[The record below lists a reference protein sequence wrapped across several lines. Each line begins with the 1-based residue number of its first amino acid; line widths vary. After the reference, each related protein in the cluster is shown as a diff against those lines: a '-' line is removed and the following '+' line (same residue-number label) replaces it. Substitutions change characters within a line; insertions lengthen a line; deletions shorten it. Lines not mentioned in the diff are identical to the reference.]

1 MWNFKLLLVFAAS
14 SLFFSCSDEEIL
26 DRKEDKITG
35 TWHFDK
41 AFYKSDNALFRTNVI
56 SDYAGDFITFY
67 PDNTAL
73 YDDRSLNAV
82 FDGEW
87 FLFLDRYD
95 DGEKIFTME
104 MIFYDYVNRSDFSYF
119 GEMTRISR
127 NNITLRVRDDRG
139 EYTFKLDKL
148 N

>member
-1 MWNFKLLLVFAAS
+1 MRNLKLLFVFAGFC
-14 SLFFSCSDEEIL
+14 LVFSCSDEEIL

-35 TWHFDK
+35 TWYFDK
-41 AFYKSDNALFRTNVI
+41 AFYKTDHALFRTNVI
-56 SDYAGDFITFY
+56 EDYAGDFITFY
-67 PDNTAL
+67 PDYTAI
-73 YDDRSLNAV
+73 YEDRSLNAV
-82 FDGEW
+82 FDGDW
-87 FLFLDRYD
+87 SLFLDRYD

-104 MIFYDYVNRSDFSYF
+104 MIFYDYVNRSDFVYF

-127 NNITLRVRDDRG
+127 NNITLKVRDDRG

>member
-1 MWNFKLLLVFAAS
+1 MRNFKWMFVLVGLSLL
-14 SLFFSCSDEEIL
+14 FSCSDEEIL

-35 TWHFDK
+35 TWFFDK
-41 AFYKSDNALFRTNVI
+41 AFYKADNALFRNNVI

-73 YDDRSLNAV
+73 YDDRSLNAI

-104 MIFYDYVNRSDFSYF
+104 MAFYDYVNRSDFVYF